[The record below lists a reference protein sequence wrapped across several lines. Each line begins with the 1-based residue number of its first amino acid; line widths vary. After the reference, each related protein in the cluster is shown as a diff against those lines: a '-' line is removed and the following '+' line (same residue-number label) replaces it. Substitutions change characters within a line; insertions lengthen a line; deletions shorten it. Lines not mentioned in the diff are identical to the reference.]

1 MSWASKRRTAYFGTA
16 IFIVITV
23 AGILFFLIFNKEPT
37 CEDDKK
43 NGDEQGIDCGGLCDK
58 LCATQVSAPIIIWSR
73 SFKVSEGVYNSVA
86 YVENPNFTASAPKI
100 PYTFK
105 IFDDNNILIAER
117 NGNTFISPDGI
128 SLIFEGA
135 IITGNRIPA
144 RTFFE
149 FSEAPIWTRTN
160 GDKSSLSIN
169 NIKLSVADISPRVDA
184 VLSNNS
190 LLAARNIE
198 VVAVVFDANDNA
210 IGASATFVES
220 ISDRSS
226 QDIVFTWP
234 NKFDQSVSRVEI
246 IPRVN
251 ME

>member
-1 MSWASKRRTAYFGTA
+1 MSWSSKRRNAYFGTA
-16 IFIVITV
+16 IFIAIAVM
-23 AGILFFLIFNKEPT
+23 GGLFFLIFNKKPI
-37 CEDDKK
+37 CGDGKK

-58 LCATQVSAPIIIWSR
+58 LCAEQVSALMVVWSR

-86 YVENPNFTASAPKI
+86 YVENPNFTANAPKI
-100 PYTFK
+100 SYTFK

-128 SLIFEGA
+128 SPIFEGA

-149 FSEAPIWTRTN
+149 FSETPIWIRTS
-160 GDKSSLSIN
+160 GDKSSLSVN
-169 NIKLSVADISPRVDA
+169 NIKLSSVNISSRVDA

-190 LLAARNIE
+190 LLVARNIE
-198 VVAVVFDANDNA
+198 VVAIIFDTNDNA

-220 ISDRSS
+220 IPDRSS
-226 QDIVFTWP
+226 QNIVFTWP
-234 NKFDQSVSRVEI
+234 NKFDQSASRVEI

-251 ME
+251 TE